1 MVYQKPL
8 QNKIKK
14 TGQKNNNN
22 NNKLKTKTMGLNK
35 EQILSIIRQVLTAT
49 GAILITAGVMQD
61 GMYTELLGTIMTLIS
76 GIWSV
81 VDKTDANIVKKF
93 DNIQAKLKK

>member
-1 MVYQKPL
+1 
-8 QNKIKK
+8 
-14 TGQKNNNN
+14 
-22 NNKLKTKTMGLNK
+22 MGLNK

-49 GAILITAGVMQD
+49 GAILITAGLMKE
-61 GMYTELLGTIMTLIS
+61 GMTSEILGTIMTLIS
-76 GIWSV
+76 AVWSI

>member
-1 MVYQKPL
+1 MK
-8 QNKIKK
+8 
-14 TGQKNNNN
+14 
-22 NNKLKTKTMGLNK
+22 LNK
-35 EQILSIIRQVLTAT
+35 EQILSIVRQILTTT
-49 GAILITAGVMQD
+49 GAILVTIGLIQD
-61 GMYTELLGTIMTLIS
+61 GLYYELVGTVMTLIS

>member
-1 MVYQKPL
+1 
-8 QNKIKK
+8 
-14 TGQKNNNN
+14 
-22 NNKLKTKTMGLNK
+22 MGLNK

-49 GAILITAGVMQD
+49 GAILITAGVMKE
-61 GMYTELLGTIMTLIS
+61 GMTTEILGTIMTLIS
-76 GIWSV
+76 AVWSI

>member
-1 MVYQKPL
+1 
-8 QNKIKK
+8 
-14 TGQKNNNN
+14 
-22 NNKLKTKTMGLNK
+22 MGLNK

-49 GAILITAGVMQD
+49 GAILITAGVMKE
-61 GMYTELLGTIMTLIS
+61 GMTTEILGTVMTLIS
-76 GIWSV
+76 AVWSI

>member
-1 MVYQKPL
+1 
-8 QNKIKK
+8 
-14 TGQKNNNN
+14 
-22 NNKLKTKTMGLNK
+22 MGLNK
-35 EQILSIIRQVLTAT
+35 EQTLSIVRQILTAT
-49 GAILITAGVMQD
+49 GAILITTGIINDGV
-61 GMYTELLGTIMTLIS
+61 YFELVGTVMTLIS

>member
-1 MVYQKPL
+1 MK
-8 QNKIKK
+8 
-14 TGQKNNNN
+14 
-22 NNKLKTKTMGLNK
+22 LNK
-35 EQILSIIRQVLTAT
+35 EQILSIVRQILTAT
-49 GAILITAGVMQD
+49 GAILVTIGLIQD
-61 GMYTELLGTIMTLIS
+61 GLYYELVGTVMTLIS

>member
-1 MVYQKPL
+1 MVYQKLL

-14 TGQKNNNN
+14 TGQKNN

-49 GAILITAGVMQD
+49 GAILITAGVMKE
-61 GMYTELLGTIMTLIS
+61 GMTTELLGTIMTLVS
-76 GIWSV
+76 GVWSV

-93 DNIQAKLKK
+93 DNIQAKQKK